1 MLGISGT
8 ALGAILRAYG
18 VSKRESWQESYKD
31 LAAIAGVWA
40 IFVLISSFLILF
52 FGTTPIGTLLA
63 WLPASVTAGITAT
76 GFGLAAIGSLLVG
89 FGAFVSMFVGA
100 LVMDLALSIK
110 KSI

>member
-18 VSKRESWQESYKD
+18 KSQGESWQESYKD
-31 LAAIAGVWA
+31 LSAIAGIWA

-63 WLPASVTAGITAT
+63 WLPASITAGVTAT
-76 GFGLAAIGSLLVG
+76 GFGLAIIGSLLIGV
-89 FGAFVSMFVGA
+89 GAFLSLFVGA
-100 LVMDLALSIK
+100 LVMDLALVIK
-110 KSI
+110 KSM